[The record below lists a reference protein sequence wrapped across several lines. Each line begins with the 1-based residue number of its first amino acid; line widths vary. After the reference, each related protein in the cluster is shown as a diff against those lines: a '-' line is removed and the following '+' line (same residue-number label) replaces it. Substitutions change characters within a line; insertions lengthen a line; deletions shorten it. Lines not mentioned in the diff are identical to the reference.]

1 MKVSKRMALA
11 ACGVS
16 LATAV
21 VGVTAAYADPVVPAG
36 GNTYDRPLQGM
47 GSDTTEEVMN
57 ALSEVVKDGSG
68 NPLIASYN
76 AKGSTGFTTRSAA
89 NTPAGSNCT
98 FTGNPTPSS
107 TYVEGTR
114 ADGSG
119 NGRKAL
125 ADAYTSGKA
134 TKGCLDF
141 ARSSSLGAAG
151 SNSIP
156 LAYIPLATDGLG
168 FAVTGSSALPRQLTN
183 QNLIDIYHCNYPG
196 FTGSSPSRFA
206 LIPQAGSGTRGTWLG
221 KVGLT
226 ESDLTNASSFPCVSD
241 QTDYGKA
248 GSTRGGSKPIQENQG
263 NVVGNN
269 AIVPMSIAAY
279 VSQMGGSATDFRG
292 KSILGTITD
301 GNGTVSYP
309 IGLNTS
315 FGNVGNA
322 GLNFGGTRTVYTV
335 VAASALPGQPN
346 ADATLTS
353 AFIDTDPSA
362 GTNTALVCQQNSVLL
377 KYGFAPISSCGDA
390 STIR

>member
-1 MKVSKRMALA
+1 MKVTKRMTLA
-11 ACGVS
+11 ACGAS
-16 LATAV
+16 LASALI
-21 VGVTAAYADPVVPAG
+21 GITAAHADPVVPAG

-47 GSDTTEEVMN
+47 GSDTTEEVLN
-57 ALSEVVKDGSG
+57 ALSEAITVNG
-68 NPLIASYN
+68 NPVIASYN
-76 AKGSTGFTTRSAA
+76 AKGTTGFTTRSAA

-98 FTGNPTPSS
+98 YTGNPTPSS

-125 ADAYTSGKA
+125 ADAYTSGKT

-156 LAYIPLATDGLG
+156 LAYIPMATDGLG
-168 FAVTGSSALPRQLTN
+168 FVVTGSSALPRQLTN

-196 FTGSSPSRFA
+196 FSGATPTRFA

-226 ESDLTNASSFPCVSD
+226 ESDLTNASSLPCVSD
-241 QTDYGKA
+241 QSDYGKS

-263 NVVGNN
+263 NVVANN
-269 AIVPMSIAAY
+269 SIAPMSIAAY

-301 GNGTVSYP
+301 GNGVVSYP
-309 IGLNTS
+309 IGLNTT

-322 GLNFGGTRTVYTV
+322 GLNFSGTRTVYNV
-335 VAASALPGQPN
+335 VPASALPGQ
-346 ADATLTS
+346 ADANQTLTNV
-353 AFIDTDPSA
+353 FIDTDSGSA
-362 GTNTALVCQQNSVLL
+362 NTSLVCQHPEILQ
-377 KYGFAPISSCGDA
+377 KYGFAPISTCGDA